1 MRYLSLTSWSLN
13 RILGPLHWTKWD
25 QNKKEIVT
33 SVVEQPEIHS
43 LLDLPFLLAKKGYQA
58 MEIIHP
64 HFPSTDTEYLKELR
78 KATEKAGIRFYNL
91 LIDYG
96 DITNEDPIR
105 RKHDMEFIKSWIDI
119 AAEVG
124 AEHVRV
130 IGGDAQPDNPNAL
143 QLASLQLM
151 ELCAYAKKKGVG
163 VLTENFHSLTSTSA
177 NCLYLYEQTDITGL
191 ISDFGNFNGPS
202 KFQSLSET
210 IPKSTSIHVKALT
223 NEDGSLNKPE
233 LLQCLDLVNQF
244 NYSGPLTIVYDG
256 PNDMWDGIEEVQ
268 QIVQSYIV

>member
-25 QNKKEIVT
+25 QHKKEIVT
-33 SVVEQPEIHS
+33 SVIEQPEIHS

-105 RKHDMEFIKSWIDI
+105 RKHDMEFIK
-119 AAEVG
+119 A
-124 AEHVRV
+124 
-130 IGGDAQPDNPNAL
+130 
-143 QLASLQLM
+143 
-151 ELCAYAKKKGVG
+151 
-163 VLTENFHSLTSTSA
+163 
-177 NCLYLYEQTDITGL
+177 GL
-191 ISDFGNFNGPS
+191 ILRLRLEPS
-202 KFQSLSET
+202 MSVSSVEMHNQIIRRPYSL
-210 IPKSTSIHVKALT
+210 
-223 NEDGSLNKPE
+223 
-233 LLQCLDLVNQF
+233 
-244 NYSGPLTIVYDG
+244 PLF
-256 PNDMWDGIEEVQ
+256 
-268 QIVQSYIV
+268 S